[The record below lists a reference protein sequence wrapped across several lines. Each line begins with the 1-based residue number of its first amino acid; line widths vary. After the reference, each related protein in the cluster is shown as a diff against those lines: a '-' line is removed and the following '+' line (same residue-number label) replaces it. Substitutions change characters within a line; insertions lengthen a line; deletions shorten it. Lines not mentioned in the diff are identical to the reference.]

1 MSSTKYWNFS
11 NPIEICMYER
21 CYQPLWINMAE
32 AVSPDL
38 DHKLIGVYV
47 DINLK
52 WRDIASKLALTT
64 GDFDLPGR

>member
-1 MSSTKYWNFS
+1 MT
-11 NPIEICMYER
+11 
-21 CYQPLWINMAE
+21 E

-52 WRDIASKLALTT
+52 WRDIASKLALTI